1 MTTITAEAF
10 AKNVERYLKEALQ
23 RGLRI
28 VTSEGQMLHIG
39 QAEALTENGLTPHE
53 EEMLQRSI
61 EAGEEDLRAG
71 ALYVRPYARGVAGFL
86 GCSLAMYEV
95 LYTDKATEGIRRLKR
110 HEPQAYKK
118 LLTLPCPS

>member
-1 MTTITAEAF
+1 MAMTTITAEAF

-39 QAEALTENGLTPHE
+39 QAEALTENGLTPYE

-71 ALYVRPYARGVAGFL
+71 RYTSVRTPEELQAFL
-86 GCSLAMYEV
+86 
-95 LYTDKATEGIRRLKR
+95 D
-110 HEPQAYKK
+110 
-118 LLTLPCPS
+118 TL

>member
-1 MTTITAEAF
+1 MAMTTITAEAF

-39 QAEALTENGLTPHE
+39 QAEALNENGLTPHE

-71 ALYVRPYARGVAGFL
+71 SYTSVHTPEELQAFLDAL
-86 GCSLAMYEV
+86 
-95 LYTDKATEGIRRLKR
+95 
-110 HEPQAYKK
+110 
-118 LLTLPCPS
+118 